1 MSSAQSAQR
10 TEVIVFCSG
19 KGGTGKTSLISALG
33 YALRTSGH
41 RVLFVDAD
49 RATDGLSL
57 FVLGPEGRE
66 QLASFSAE
74 STFTGLLER
83 FEKGGQM
90 QPQPHTIHRTRDHGL
105 SYDVIIS
112 DRYLYGDAPDSER
125 PTGASIDRQFER
137 RAFQQAVQAFFESIR
152 ASGDYDYVLVDSRG
166 GFSFESTDVA
176 AAGDSFVVVTEA
188 TFTNFYQDRN
198 LVDRIGDA
206 ATRMQRRAVLRA
218 VIINKSTDAG
228 EEVDAARIANG
239 ATSERGEVRHR
250 EVSYR
255 NELVREFGIRFED
268 TYCVALDL
276 EALRAYKEQKS
287 VFKVAP
293 ASRFAYDAL
302 QAFQRI
308 LQVVTSQWA
317 DDRIARWDQ
326 LIAQIDAAIQKNNEE
341 ADAITR
347 AREQERHRVLEM
359 ESELGRLRAEL
370 ERAQAAR
377 AQEQKRQDLLLAEFR
392 NQEAMREQRFAR
404 EMTEAQT
411 RFEKEAAARTEL
423 ELLKVRHEA
432 ELRAKSAR
440 SANVLQTLLSAAL
453 ALIAIAAVWIYLS
466 KSRDGGPGTAY
477 PVAPAAV
484 SVQAASAPV
493 ASAAPPREAPTT
505 SADGPVTN
513 ALIAAPA
520 SDGKWLRPCLAG
532 TYNVIV
538 ASGFRDTKAAE
549 TLRAAY
555 ASDHPE
561 FEFQVVSTVSER
573 GSSDVMQAIFA
584 GQGLSR
590 AEASDLLSAI
600 RKADFISNAYITPQT
615 FDCAGS
621 KAQAARSLRLRK
633 AMPKASDAY
642 GAKY

>member
-1 MSSAQSAQR
+1 MSNAPSAQR

-66 QLASFSAE
+66 QLASFAAD

-83 FEKGGQM
+83 YEKSGLM
-90 QPQPHTIHRTRDHGL
+90 QPQPHAVHRTRDHGL
-105 SYDVIIS
+105 SYEVIIS
-112 DRYLYGDAPDSER
+112 DRYLYGDAPGSER
-125 PTGASIDRQFER
+125 PTGASIDRPFER
-137 RAFQQAVQAFFESIR
+137 RAFQQAVQAFFGSIR
-152 ASGDYDYVLVDSRG
+152 ASGEYDYVLVDSRG

-198 LVDRIGDA
+198 LVDRIGEA
-206 ATRMQRRAVLRA
+206 ATQMQRRAVLRA
-218 VIINKSTDAG
+218 VIINKSTDVG
-228 EEVDAARIANG
+228 EEVDAARTANG
-239 ATSERGEVRHR
+239 AASERGEIRHR

-287 VFKVAP
+287 VFRVAP

-347 AREQERHRVLEM
+347 AREQERTRVRDMQLEL
-359 ESELGRLRAEL
+359 ERLHAEL

-404 EMTEAQT
+404 EMAEAQA
-411 RFEKEAAARTEL
+411 RFEKEAASRTEL

-432 ELRAKSAR
+432 ELRARSVGKATALRALLVVAVVLVAIPAATWVYLSRTRDTGPSPSYSR
-440 SANVLQTLLSAAL
+440 SA
-453 ALIAIAAVWIYLS
+453 
-466 KSRDGGPGTAY
+466 P
-477 PVAPAAV
+477 APD
-484 SVQAASAPV
+484 V
-493 ASAAPPREAPTT
+493 ASAAASGPPAAFTADTPPIV
-505 SADGPVTN
+505 DGPATDAV
-513 ALIAAPA
+513 IASTRPE
-520 SDGKWLRPCLAG
+520 GKWLRPCLAG

-538 ASGFRDTKAAE
+538 ASGFRDAKAAE
-549 TLRAAY
+549 VLRSAY
-555 ASDHPE
+555 ASEHPE
-561 FEFQVVSTVSER
+561 FEFQVVSTISEH
-573 GSSDVMQAIFA
+573 GGTDVKEAIFA

-621 KAQAARSLRLRK
+621 KSQAAKSLRLRK
-633 AMPKASDAY
+633 AVPKASEAY
-642 GAKY
+642 GTKY